1 MRCWRA
7 FPLLGWCAL
16 MACGQSEVTES
27 GMPSSSGGGAEAVVD
42 SIPDV
47 RIPPLRELMGRVSP
61 AQDSSFAPI
70 PSELCSRDGM
80 HLRRE
85 ARDAFVRM
93 HGAAAAEGISL
104 TALSATRTFGHQASI
119 WRMNSLVII
128 YVTYVVLMKDDRL

>member
-1 MRCWRA
+1 MRGWRA
-7 FPLLGWCAL
+7 LPMLGWCAL

-80 HLRRE
+80 HLRR
-85 ARDAFVRM
+85 
-93 HGAAAAEGISL
+93 
-104 TALSATRTFGHQASI
+104 TNAS
-119 WRMNSLVII
+119 RASRRKCMPS
-128 YVTYVVLMKDDRL
+128 RLQKGFR